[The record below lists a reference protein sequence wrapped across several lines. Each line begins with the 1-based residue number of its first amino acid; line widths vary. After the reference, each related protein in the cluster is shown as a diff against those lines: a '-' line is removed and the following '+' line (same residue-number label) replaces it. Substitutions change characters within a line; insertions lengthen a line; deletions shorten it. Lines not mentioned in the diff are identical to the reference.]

1 MTHAGTLADPFIRSK
16 AYAMEE
22 KHLEEL
28 SCCNKISQT
37 EILDTDQI
45 VPNKLSAAH
54 RYIGIHVSPDI
65 KIKFFLY
72 NETVQA
78 EVSGID
84 NLVSVELPE
93 TSNQYNVKSVA
104 AKLQKL
110 LRNFHLYPVHES
122 NLPEKISFK
131 PVSPQYK
138 TWQKQ
143 NNELRL
149 PKDSVWIC
157 RGDDTISY
165 AYANT
170 VTTWDWTNDTGRRT
184 LPGKIFSTR
193 HNAPIEKII
202 PLSSVVYSVEFQD
215 SYGSFFDIALE
226 KLIPI
231 STAGEQ
237 KIKLLDNGMFV
248 RWHENEMAVLLYDIA
263 EKQCK
268 EMPHKSTGII
278 DDIRPIPNAKVLIY
292 YKDNKWTLW
301 DTEKNNYTSMKDND
315 YVLKV
320 SEKLRKKKFLF
331 LDKET
336 LVFETSSEKHLTYL
350 SFYCQPE
357 DGPEVY
363 YDADSAGEQG
373 IDSMI
378 LLSDGS
384 IMYATDATT
393 SGIHVVT
400 RDRKCVYTE
409 SEKITKDKKIDSLK
423 ELSDGSVAVEYCDG
437 SGRSPY
443 IFILKPGIDVTRNI
457 DYQIECIKLE
467 LRHNPADLE
476 LHSKLAK
483 LYIEKNQSNRELY
496 QLYLSGLEAAVKST
510 RLYQAPIIATD
521 LTAIH
526 LTRHQEEEK
535 NLLEERIVDL
545 KRRGVNV
552 LFGVDAEQIHRTF
565 KGRRFKRIQWNC
577 PFGEA
582 TAREE
587 FKNTIPRFFQSC
599 SKLQLPDDRVHVT
612 LMQKSGDYW
621 KTRQKENPI
630 VLGSAEAGYRLIRK
644 RSFQTYGEQRYPGY
658 IHVKTGTTEKYSSG
672 GEEQEFI
679 FEKTD
684 KEFRRATLQ
693 RARKLMDPHKK
704 KYDIKTDNRDEQN
717 LSLEECYFVCSTDE
731 DSSDYYGSDSDEDL

>member
-1 MTHAGTLADPFIRSK
+1 
-16 AYAMEE
+16 
-22 KHLEEL
+22 
-28 SCCNKISQT
+28 
-37 EILDTDQI
+37 
-45 VPNKLSAAH
+45 
-54 RYIGIHVSPDI
+54 
-65 KIKFFLY
+65 
-72 NETVQA
+72 
-78 EVSGID
+78 
-84 NLVSVELPE
+84 
-93 TSNQYNVKSVA
+93 
-104 AKLQKL
+104 
-110 LRNFHLYPVHES
+110 
-122 NLPEKISFK
+122 
-131 PVSPQYK
+131 
-138 TWQKQ
+138 
-143 NNELRL
+143 
-149 PKDSVWIC
+149 
-157 RGDDTISY
+157 
-165 AYANT
+165 
-170 VTTWDWTNDTGRRT
+170 
-184 LPGKIFSTR
+184 
-193 HNAPIEKII
+193 
-202 PLSSVVYSVEFQD
+202 
-215 SYGSFFDIALE
+215 
-226 KLIPI
+226 
-231 STAGEQ
+231 
-237 KIKLLDNGMFV
+237 
-248 RWHENEMAVLLYDIA
+248 
-263 EKQCK
+263 
-268 EMPHKSTGII
+268 
-278 DDIRPIPNAKVLIY
+278 
-292 YKDNKWTLW
+292 
-301 DTEKNNYTSMKDND
+301 
-315 YVLKV
+315 
-320 SEKLRKKKFLF
+320 
-331 LDKET
+331 KET

-423 ELSDGSVAVEYCDG
+423 ELSDGSVAVEYCDA

-510 RLYQAPIIATD
+510 RLYQARRFYENARQKQPRSREPCETSKYQQIKALITKHEITHPNLSKAIIATD